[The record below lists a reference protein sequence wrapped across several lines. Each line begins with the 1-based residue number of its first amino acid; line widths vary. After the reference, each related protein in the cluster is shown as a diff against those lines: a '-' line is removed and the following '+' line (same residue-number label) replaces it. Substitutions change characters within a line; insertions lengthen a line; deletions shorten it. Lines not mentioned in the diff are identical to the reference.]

1 MFHAI
6 HPGLMYEVQAV
17 SLKLELTGET
27 ACFLFCGSRTL
38 AKTGIRL
45 NLSRHV
51 DPGDSR
57 VQSGSSVQALRNPHQ
72 RRREAAGAPPGFY
85 YGVTQG
91 ELDHRHG
98 RT

>member
-27 ACFLFCGSRTL
+27 ACFLFCGGRTL

-57 VQSGSSVQALRNPHQ
+57 FQSGSSVQAFEIRANGGERLRVPHPDFIMVSP
-72 RRREAAGAPPGFY
+72 RGGWII
-85 YGVTQG
+85 VTG
-91 ELDHRHG
+91 EH
-98 RT
+98 